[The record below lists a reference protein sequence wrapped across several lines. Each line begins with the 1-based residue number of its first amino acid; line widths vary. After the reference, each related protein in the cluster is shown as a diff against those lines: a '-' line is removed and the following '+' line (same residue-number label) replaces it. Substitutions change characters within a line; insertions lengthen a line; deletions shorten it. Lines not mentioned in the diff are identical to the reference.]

1 MRPAIGSVALISGS
15 ALYRS
20 SLAEWELN
28 SVRNSSSLEGEATLK
43 RLLWPLICLL
53 AKLGLIEAWEVLL
66 PKLGLLRTL
75 EGLLY
80 TLGVLLA
87 KLRLMIAWMRHW
99 GANEGLLTQHGLL
112 GSSLEKLPSIWSIVH
127 PVSSP
132 LMLQSIK
139 CLGSSR
145 ARMVLGAFCL
155 LVLIQVEACVKI
167 RLELLPLHHV
177 MLIWA
182 GWVATVVQVSSGFV
196 TDVH

>member
-1 MRPAIGSVALISGS
+1 MRPAIGSVALTNGC
-15 ALYRS
+15 AMYRS
-20 SLAEWELN
+20 SLAEWELHV
-28 SVRNSSSLEGEATLK
+28 VRHSSLKGEATLK

-66 PKLGLLRTL
+66 PKLRLLRTL
-75 EGLLY
+75 EGLLAKLRPLY

-87 KLRLMIAWMRHW
+87 KLRLMIAWIGHW
-99 GANEGLLTQHGLL
+99 GANEGLLTHHGLL
-112 GSSLEKLPSIWSIVH
+112 GSSLEELPSIWSIVH

-132 LMLQSIK
+132 LLLQSHK

-145 ARMVLGAFCL
+145 ARMVMGAFCL
-155 LVLIQVEACVKI
+155 LMLIQIEACVKI

-182 GWVATVVQVSSGFV
+182 G
-196 TDVH
+196 

>member
-1 MRPAIGSVALISGS
+1 MRPAIGSVALTNGC
-15 ALYRS
+15 AMYRS
-20 SLAEWELN
+20 SLAEWELHV
-28 SVRNSSSLEGEATLK
+28 VRHSSLKGEATLK

-66 PKLGLLRTL
+66 PKLRLLRTL
-75 EGLLY
+75 EVL
-80 TLGVLLA
+80 LLA

-127 PVSSP
+127 PVSS
-132 LMLQSIK
+132 LLLLQSRK

-145 ARMVLGAFCL
+145 ARMVMGAFCL
-155 LVLIQVEACVKI
+155 LVLIQVEACVEI